1 MSGLILILRPQ
12 PGADETAARAL
23 VLGLTPVIAPLFSV
37 GPLPWDL
44 PDPADFDAVM
54 LTSANAARHG
64 SDGLTRFFHLPCY
77 ATGEASAAAA
87 RETGFVDVRPGPSD
101 GAALLEVMAA
111 EGVRTAFHPCGR
123 DRIALRHEGVRLADV
138 PVYAAEPVRRL
149 PPEAEAALPNRALV
163 LIHSSRAGS
172 LFSQLYEGE
181 RGFVALAAISEAAA
195 AAAGEGWRFVSVA
208 PQPRDQALLELA
220 AKLCQTDLG

>member
-37 GPLPWDL
+37 GPLPWVA

-64 SDGLTRFFHLPCY
+64 GDGLAPFLHLPCF
-77 ATGEASAAAA
+77 ATGEASATAA
-87 RETGFVDVRPGPSD
+87 REAGFVDVRPGPSD
-101 GAALLEVMAA
+101 GAALLETMAT

-123 DRIALRHEGVRLADV
+123 DRIELHHERVRLADL
-138 PVYAAEPVRRL
+138 PVYDAEPVRRL

-163 LIHSSRAGS
+163 LIHSPRAGR
-172 LFSQLYEGE
+172 LFAELYNGE
-181 RGFVALAAISEAAA
+181 RAFVALAAISEAAA

-208 PQPRDQALLELA
+208 TQPRDQALLELA
-220 AKLCQTDLG
+220 AKLCQTDLE